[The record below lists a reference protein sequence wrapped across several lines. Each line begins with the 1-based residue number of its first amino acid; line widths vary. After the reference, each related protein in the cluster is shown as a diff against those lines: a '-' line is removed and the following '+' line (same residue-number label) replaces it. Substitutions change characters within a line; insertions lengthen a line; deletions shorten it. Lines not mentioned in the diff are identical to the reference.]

1 MKKHEPKTIQH
12 CTEDAIT
19 AYLLGIAE
27 RTDSNH
33 VDACVDCYARVE
45 RARIQME
52 ELRFAAEK
60 LTSRPELFWSRQR
73 AAIMG
78 QIPQTRPGYGWR
90 WLWAPGAALAALSVV
105 LLVLLWPARIHQ
117 SVPPNPG
124 PDDDALLTEIQSDLE
139 RPVPR
144 ALEPATLLVQA
155 RNDMA
160 EASQRHSSQGVQK

>member
-1 MKKHEPKTIQH
+1 MKKQEPKTVQH

-27 RTDSNH
+27 RKDANH

-60 LTSRPELFWSRQR
+60 LAARPEHFWSRQR
-73 AAIMG
+73 AAIMDR
-78 QIPQTRPGYGWR
+78 IPQARHGYGWR
-90 WLWAPGAALAALSVV
+90 WLWAPGAALAAVAVV
-105 LLVLLWPARIHQ
+105 LLVLLWPAQVR
-117 SVPPNPG
+117 PPVQPQPR
-124 PDDDALLTEIQSDLE
+124 PDDDALLSEIQSDLA

-144 ALEPATLLVQA
+144 ALEPATLLVRA

-160 EASQRHSSQGVQK
+160 RASQRNSSQGAQK